1 MKNVKPFTDF
11 GDIVHRLTNLDMKT
25 YRLVNATNEEI
36 IFGIENLINNATLDK
51 LRKGINKCRP
61 YNHVVP
67 HYKNDKFAFIS
78 LNAFK
83 YFLFGVCNLT
93 YSDILELEK
102 LGYKVTIQDLECYSR
117 GLSKL
122 FCTYFDNEIVELKEV
137 LLSELFENAD
147 SCNYSDIN
155 QPAIQKELIKD
166 CKDQYYKNV
175 KFKK

>member
-1 MKNVKPFTDF
+1 METF
-11 GDIVHRLTNLDMKT
+11 
-25 YRLVNATNEEI
+25 RLVDTTNEEI
-36 IFGIENLINNATLDK
+36 IFGVDNLINNASLEK
-51 LRKGINKCRP
+51 LRKGINKIRP
-61 YNHVVP
+61 YNHAVP

-83 YFLFGVCNLT
+83 YFLFGICELN

-102 LGYKVTIQDLECYSR
+102 LGFKVTIQELIVYSK

-122 FCTYFDNEIVELKEV
+122 FCTYFDDEVVELKEV

-147 SCNYSDIN
+147 SCDYENIN
-155 QPAIQKELIKD
+155 QPNISKELIKH